1 MGTAPQQLRIAMALV
16 GIVKGL
22 SQHAVQLS
30 GALLSQAAPAVATRS
45 GLRAA
50 SSHADNTNTFL
61 KEVRIY
67 NQTSLLQGSVRRSCS

>member
-1 MGTAPQQLRIAMALV
+1 MALV

-30 GALLSQAAPAVATRS
+30 GAVLSQAAPAVATRF

-61 KEVRIY
+61 KEVSIY
-67 NQTSLLQGSVRRSCS
+67 IQKLMLQWDVRRSCS